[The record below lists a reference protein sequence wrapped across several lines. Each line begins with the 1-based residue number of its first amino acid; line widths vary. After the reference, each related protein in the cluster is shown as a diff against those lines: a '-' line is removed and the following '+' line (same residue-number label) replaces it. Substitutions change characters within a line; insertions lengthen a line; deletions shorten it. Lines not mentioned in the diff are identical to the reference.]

1 MEELGVSPCVRS
13 TILNTI
19 EVIINEGDEMYS
31 IRKLEKAF
39 TKELKKQYMP
49 DVVGVYVSISEIR
62 LTILSPKEYVLQCSG
77 TYGREDTYVTNKP
90 LDSWKSFT
98 IYFEESDSLDY
109 LCGKF
114 AQFLENEDE
123 LI

>member
-49 DVVGVYVSISEIR
+49 DVVGLYVSIDELRI
-62 LTILSPKEYVLQCSG
+62 TILSSKEHLFQCSG
-77 TYGREDTYVTNKP
+77 TYGMEDTDITKP
-90 LDSWKSFT
+90 WDSPFT
-98 IYFEESDSLDY
+98 IYFEKRDSLDY
-109 LCGKF
+109 LRGKF
-114 AQFLENEDE
+114 AQFLEHEE
-123 LI
+123 